1 MRLLPLLFAV
11 PLLAC
16 GATDSRP
23 AASEDALRSVSEADV
38 LADLDFLGEQIRQLY
53 ASLSTR
59 EGFDLDV
66 ALTEARA
73 EVRAA
78 KDDSGRIGAIHALL
92 AKLEDPS
99 VVISDP
105 MFHGEAATDATLPL
119 GARPAEGQYVLTGG
133 AAPLKASDVVVSI
146 DGVPVAEL
154 EAALGSYVNA
164 ALPEAKATA
173 TASLLFRRPFWL
185 PSTLRPKGPT
195 AKVEVAHLDGTT
207 ATADLAWGH
216 SPTLDQTIE
225 AALAEPAPAD
235 DDAIVEPPPAATTTT
250 TPAPTFDPNALGSA
264 RPEWWTATV
273 GFTLKPTVVTPSAEV
288 SMTPE
293 LAPRAVRF
301 TVEEKGVV
309 VVRLPS
315 LRLQREDARLAIDLV
330 GALLREQKP
339 DAVVLDLTGLNGGSQ
354 EYLAGLTSL
363 LTTSPV
369 PRASL
374 AYHADRQ
381 NLIELENATLRG
393 PSPTAR
399 SFYAS
404 VGLDLERAFDA
415 HEPLGAFAPVVGLTY
430 GSGIDVSDDLVYG
443 ARTTASNPGGV
454 YAGPVLVLQ
463 NERTSNVAEAFA
475 LSLQRAGIAKTFG
488 APTAGAGGIVGYFE
502 LPQTQTQVWLPRSV
516 LAVGETTI
524 QDRGVTPDFPRLRQ
538 RLDTGNYYS
547 FTRSFLNAAVK
558 VSR

>member
-1 MRLLPLLFAV
+1 MRLFPLLLAV

-59 EGFDLDV
+59 QGFDLDV

-92 AKLEDPS
+92 AKLKDPS
-99 VVISDP
+99 VVIADP

-119 GARPAEGQYVLTGG
+119 SVRPAEGQYVLLGG
-133 AAPLKASDVVVSI
+133 AAPLKWSDVVVSI
-146 DGVPVAEL
+146 DGMPIAEL
-154 EAALGSYVNA
+154 EASLGAYVNA
-164 ALPEAKATA
+164 ALPGAKASA
-173 TASLLFRRPFWL
+173 VASLLFRRPFWL
-185 PSTLRPKGPT
+185 PATLRPKGPT
-195 AKVEVAHLDGTT
+195 AKIEVTHLDGTT
-207 ATADLAWGH
+207 ATAEVAWSH
-216 SPTLDQTIE
+216 APTLDETID
-225 AALAEPAPAD
+225 AALAEPPPSEDVA
-235 DDAIVEPPPAATTTT
+235 EPPPATTPAPA
-250 TPAPTFDPNALGSA
+250 PAPTFDANALGNA
-264 RPEWWTATV
+264 RPEWWTSFV
-273 GFTLKPTVVTPSAEV
+273 GNLLRPAVVAPSTEIAVTPDV
-288 SMTPE
+288 
-293 LAPRAVRF
+293 APRAVRF
-301 TVEEKGVV
+301 AVQEKGVV
-309 VVRLPS
+309 VVRPPS
-315 LRLQREDARLAIDLV
+315 LRLGRDDAALAVDWI

-363 LTTSPV
+363 LTPAPV
-369 PRASL
+369 PRASF

-415 HEPLGAFAPVVGLTY
+415 HEPLGAFAPLVGLTY
-430 GSGIDVSDDLVYG
+430 GSSIDVSDELVYG
-443 ARTTASNPGGV
+443 AKTIAPNPAGA

-475 LSLQRAGIAKTFG
+475 LSLQRGGVAKTFG
-488 APTAGAGGIVGYFE
+488 APTAGAGGVVGYVE
-502 LPQTQTQVWLPRSV
+502 LPQTQTRVWLPRSV
-516 LAVGETTI
+516 LAVGETTL
-524 QDRGVTPDFPRLRQ
+524 QDRGVTPDFPRLRE
-538 RLDTGNYYS
+538 RADIGSYIT
-547 FTRSFLNAAVK
+547 FTQSFLNAAVT